1 MFRISTNN
9 IKIMSDKELTKDE
22 SLDLI
27 IDMISQA
34 KRNFAK
40 GGSFYFLLW
49 GWVVMLANIGHY
61 ILDKY
66 DLHDQPYIVW
76 AITIPAGI
84 VSAIYGA
91 RQGRNARVK
100 NQLDRLYG
108 LLWISVAV
116 AVLTI
121 LFFVGSVHTNINAII
136 LLFSG
141 LGTIMSGFML
151 RFKPL
156 ILGGIALWL
165 SSIIAFT
172 LPITDQ
178 YLVGAIGILAGYLI
192 PGYLLKRAESV

>member
-1 MFRISTNN
+1 
-9 IKIMSDKELTKDE
+9 MSDKELTKDE

-27 IDMISQA
+27 MDMIGQA
-34 KRNFAK
+34 KRNIAK

-49 GWVVMLANIGHY
+49 GWVVMLANLGHY
-61 ILDKY
+61 LLDKF
-66 DLHDQPYIVW
+66 DLYDQPHIVW
-76 AITIPAGI
+76 VITIPAGI
-84 VSAIYGA
+84 VSTIYGA

-100 NQLDRLYG
+100 NHLDRLYG

-116 AVLTI
+116 SVLT
-121 LFFVGSVHTNINAII
+121 LLLFVGDVNTNVNAIM

-156 ILGGIALWL
+156 ILGGIALWI

-178 YLVGAIGILAGYLI
+178 YLVGTFGVFAGYLI
-192 PGYLLKRAESV
+192 PGYLLKRAENA